1 VIAHAASPAAR
12 ADRLRISPGFIA
24 AGLLHMPAHGRRS
37 GSAGGTGALRTTRRL
52 RPLILVNAVAKR
64 TCRLDRQSINSRWR
78 DAMKVTQM
86 RRIALCAMFLVT
98 GLGLAA
104 PSLAQFPA
112 KEVQIIVPYAA
123 GGATDL
129 VFRAL
134 AASSQKYLGKAVVV
148 VNKPGGGGAVGVTDA
163 MRAKP
168 DGYTLVTAITPLTIL
183 PHQVKTA
190 FTYRDFEPVI
200 NVVQDPA
207 MFQVRADAPWKDLK
221 EFLAYARANPG
232 LITVGNSG
240 AGGGVH
246 LIALAF
252 EKAAGVRFN
261 HIPFAGGGPSVT
273 ALLGGHINAVSVSP
287 PEGIAHVKAGKLR
300 IIALF
305 SESRMPDF
313 PNVATVREQGVDFA
327 MGQWRGLAA
336 PKGTPP
342 EVVRALHDAFKKGM
356 EDQAFVKNA
365 TDMSVA
371 LAYLGP
377 TEFGKLMA
385 ADDQRYAKLVAE
397 IKK

>member
-1 VIAHAASPAAR
+1 LTLVNLPAAPAGQSIGR
-12 ADRLRISPGFIA
+12 FDEHDKEDAVNIA
-24 AGLLHMPAHGRRS
+24 RMRRVAGLLA
-37 GSAGGTGALRTTRRL
+37 
-52 RPLILVNAVAKR
+52 
-64 TCRLDRQSINSRWR
+64 
-78 DAMKVTQM
+78 
-86 RRIALCAMFLVT
+86 
-98 GLGLAA
+98 GLAA
-104 PSLAQFPA
+104 ALGPAAPGLAQQFPT

-148 VNKPGGGGAVGVTDA
+148 INKPGGGGAVGFTEA
-163 MRAKP
+163 KQAKP
-168 DGYTLVTAITPLTIL
+168 DGYTLVTAITPITIL

-190 FTYRDFEPVI
+190 FSYRDFEPI
-200 NVVQDPA
+200 ISVVQDPV

-221 EFLAYARANPG
+221 EFLDYARANPG
-232 LITVGNSG
+232 MITVGNSG

-252 EKAAGVRFN
+252 EKAAGVKFN

-273 ALLGGHINAVSVSP
+273 ALLGGHVNAVSVGP
-287 PEGIAHVKAGKLR
+287 PEGIAQVKAGQLR

-305 SESRMPDF
+305 SEQRMPDF

-342 EVVRALHDAFKKGM
+342 EVVKVLHDAFKRGM
-356 EDQAFVKNA
+356 EDPAFTKNA
-365 TDMSVA
+365 ADMAVA
-371 LAYLGP
+371 LAYVGSAD
-377 TEFGKLMA
+377 FAKLMA
-385 ADDQRYAKLVAE
+385 ADDQRYAKLVSE

>member
-1 VIAHAASPAAR
+1 MKTALTAAAAR
-12 ADRLRISPGFIA
+12 C
-24 AGLLHMPAHGRRS
+24 
-37 GSAGGTGALRTTRRL
+37 
-52 RPLILVNAVAKR
+52 V
-64 TCRLDRQSINSRWR
+64 
-78 DAMKVTQM
+78 
-86 RRIALCAMFLVT
+86 MFVVL

-104 PSLAQFPA
+104 PGLAQFPT

-134 AASSQKYLGKAVVV
+134 AASSQKHLGKAVVV
-148 VNKPGGGGAVGVTDA
+148 VNKPGGGGAVGVTEA

-207 MFQVRADAPWKDLK
+207 MFQVRADAPWQDLK
-221 EFLAYARANPG
+221 AFLDYARANPG

-252 EKAAGVRFN
+252 EKAAGVRLN

-273 ALLGGHINAVSVSP
+273 ALLGGHVNAVVVSP

-305 SESRMPDF
+305 SEQRMSDF
-313 PNVATVREQGVDFA
+313 PNVPTVREQGVDFG

-342 EVVRALHDAFKKGM
+342 AVIKTLHDAFKKGM
-356 EDQAFVKNA
+356 EDPTFVKNA
-365 TDMSVA
+365 TDMSVT
-371 LAYLGP
+371 LSYLGP
-377 TEFGKLMA
+377 EEFGKLIA
-385 ADDQRYAKLVAE
+385 ADDQRFAKLVAE
-397 IKK
+397 IKKQQ

>member
-1 VIAHAASPAAR
+1 
-12 ADRLRISPGFIA
+12 
-24 AGLLHMPAHGRRS
+24 MRS
-37 GSAGGTGALRTTRRL
+37 VMGVVLGSALVLGAVG
-52 RPLILVNAVAKR
+52 PA
-64 TCRLDRQSINSRWR
+64 Q
-78 DAMKVTQM
+78 
-86 RRIALCAMFLVT
+86 
-98 GLGLAA
+98 AA
-104 PSLAQFPA
+104 DFPT
-112 KEVQIIVPYAA
+112 KEVQIIIPYAA

-134 AASSQKYLGKAVVV
+134 AANTSKYLGKAVIV
-148 VNKPGGGGAVGVTDA
+148 VNKPGGGGAVGVTEA
-163 MRAKP
+163 MQARP

-207 MFQVRADAPWKDLK
+207 MLQVRADSPWKSLR
-221 EFLAYARANPG
+221 EFLDYAKKNPE

-252 EKAAGVRFN
+252 EKAAGVKFN

-273 ALLGGHINAVSVSP
+273 SLLGGHINAVSVSP
-287 PEGIAHVKAGKLR
+287 PEGIPQVKAGKLR

-305 SESRMPDF
+305 SEKRLPDF
-313 PNVATVREQGVDFA
+313 PEVATVREQGVDFT

-342 EVVRALHDAFKKGM
+342 EVIKTLHDAFKKGM
-356 EDQAFVKNA
+356 EDPAFAKNA
-365 TDMSVA
+365 ADMSVS

-377 TEFGKLMA
+377 AEFGKLMA
-385 ADDQRYAKLVAE
+385 QDHERYAKLVAE
-397 IKK
+397 IKKQ

>member
-1 VIAHAASPAAR
+1 MGSRICAAVFLTLSLAPAMSVPAAE
-12 ADRLRISPGFIA
+12 
-24 AGLLHMPAHGRRS
+24 
-37 GSAGGTGALRTTRRL
+37 
-52 RPLILVNAVAKR
+52 
-64 TCRLDRQSINSRWR
+64 
-78 DAMKVTQM
+78 
-86 RRIALCAMFLVT
+86 
-98 GLGLAA
+98 
-104 PSLAQFPA
+104 FPT

-134 AASSQKYLGKAVVV
+134 AASTSKYLGKAVVV
-148 VNKPGGGGAVGVTDA
+148 VNKPGGAGAVGVTEA
-163 MRAKP
+163 MQASP

-183 PHQVKTA
+183 PHQIKTA
-190 FTYRDFEPVI
+190 FTYKDFEPII

-207 MFQVRADAPWKDLK
+207 MFQVRADSPWKTLR
-221 EFLAYARANPG
+221 EFLDYAKKNPG
-232 LITVGNSG
+232 MITVGNSG

-252 EKAAGVRFN
+252 EKAAGVQFN

-287 PEGIAHVKAGKLR
+287 PEGIPHVKAGKLR

-305 SESRMPDF
+305 SEKRMADF
-313 PNVATVREQGVDFA
+313 PDVPTVREQGVNFS

-342 EVVRALHDAFKKGM
+342 DVIQKLHHAFKQGM
-356 EDQAFVKNA
+356 EDPAFTKNA
-365 TDMSVA
+365 ADMSVT

-377 TEFGKLMA
+377 ADFGKLMA
-385 ADDQRYAKLVAE
+385 ADNERYGKLVQE